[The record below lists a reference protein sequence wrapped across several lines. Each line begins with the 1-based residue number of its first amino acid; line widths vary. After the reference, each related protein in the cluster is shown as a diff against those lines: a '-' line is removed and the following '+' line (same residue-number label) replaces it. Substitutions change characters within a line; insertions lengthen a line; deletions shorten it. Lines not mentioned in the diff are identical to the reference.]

1 MRPGLRLVIGCV
13 LACGL
18 DAAVVAAEPAAP
30 VTFLDRLAEA
40 PAVQAARQRV
50 HAAHRGEGAAG
61 RLADPML
68 SAGLSQRSTA
78 AEAWPIYE
86 VMVEQALPRWG
97 ERDARRMKALA
108 ESGFMAAELQD
119 VLGETA
125 AEVASMIAEAEAA
138 RAKTTLLEGQIT
150 RASTLKASLDA
161 RIASGSAGLGEQLA
175 VQSRIAALTVER
187 DTSRRQVA
195 DAEEEVRARL
205 GLEVNEA
212 LPSFAAPVA
221 TAVDPERIPGVL
233 LARAKGGESAAMLQ
247 EAQASRSPE
256 TSIGLRYEREE
267 VPTEPMDTIGL
278 QVRVSLPVWRGASDD
293 LEESAR
299 FRQRAARRDEAAARA
314 KARSLVGRAERAATV
329 AASARAA
336 AQSTQGRLDA
346 EYASLIRTAAI
357 QGTGLMPVLE
367 VLDRLGEAEFQVI
380 EAEAA
385 ARQAAASLWRL
396 APPVPAQLPAERVQ
410 P

>member
-18 DAAVVAAEPAAP
+18 DAAESAVPA
-30 VTFLDRLAEA
+30 TFLDRLAEA

-50 HAAHRGEGAAG
+50 HAARRGEGAAG

-68 SAGLSQRSTA
+68 SAGLAQRSSPGM
-78 AEAWPIYE
+78 AWPMYE

-97 ERDARRMKALA
+97 ERDAMRLKAAA
-108 ESGFMAAELQD
+108 ETGFMAAELQEI
-119 VLGETA
+119 LGETA
-125 AEVASMIAEAEAA
+125 AEVASMLAEAEAA

-150 RASTLKASLDA
+150 RAGTLKASLDA

-195 DAEEEVRARL
+195 DAEQEVRARL
-205 GLEVNEA
+205 GLDANEA
-212 LPSFAAPVA
+212 LPPFAAPLA
-221 TAVDPERIPGVL
+221 TAVDAERIPGVL
-233 LARAKGGESAAMLQ
+233 MARAKGGESAAMIQ

-267 VPTEPMDTIGL
+267 APSEPMDTVGL

-299 FRQRAARRDEAAARA
+299 FRQRAARRDEAAAQA

-329 AASARAA
+329 AIAARAA

-385 ARQAAASLWRL
+385 ARLAAASLWRL
-396 APPVPAQLPAERVQ
+396 APPDPSQLRGP
-410 P
+410 